1 MFAGFSDPYCGVSGM
16 NVLLCDPDLA
26 WTEQLSL
33 QLKQHGITVKIARE
47 LEELW
52 CMPEETKGILVSCQE
67 LKSMLFWGETDRNK
81 ALSRESY
88 ASAIHSLCLQGKKLI
103 LIMPELNY
111 ETECISLQAGAS
123 ECIHKEQPMELII
136 QRILLAFQEEIHREQ
151 LWFGGVQLEQKAGQL
166 LFQGDSVNLTTM
178 EQTVLEIL
186 FIHGNG
192 LAEKRDILLQIWGE
206 QTDFCAQRLD
216 TIIKQIRHKLNKFPI
231 GIYTRY
237 GKGYYLECEAQSDL

>member
-1 MFAGFSDPYCGVSGM
+1 M
-16 NVLLCDPDLA
+16 NVLLCDPDLV
-26 WTEQLSL
+26 WTERLSL

-52 CMPEETKGILVSCQE
+52 CIPEETKGILVSCQE
-67 LKSMLFWGETDRNK
+67 LKSMLFWGETDRK
-81 ALSRESY
+81 EAVSKESY
-88 ASAIHSLCLQGKKLI
+88 SSTIRSLCLQGKKVI

-111 ETECISLQAGAS
+111 ETECVCLQAGAS
-123 ECIHKEQPMELII
+123 ECIHKEQPMELMI

-151 LWFGGVQLEQKAGQL
+151 LWFGGVQLEQKTGQL

-178 EQTVLEIL
+178 EQAVLEHL
-186 FIHGNG
+186 FIHGNE
-192 LAEKRDILLQIWGE
+192 LAEKRDILLQVWGE
-206 QTDFCAQRLD
+206 QSDLCVQRLD